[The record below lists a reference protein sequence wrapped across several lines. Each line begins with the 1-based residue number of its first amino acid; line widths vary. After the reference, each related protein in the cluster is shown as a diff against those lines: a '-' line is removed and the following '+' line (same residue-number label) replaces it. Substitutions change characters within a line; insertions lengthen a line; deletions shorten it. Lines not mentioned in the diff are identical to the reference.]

1 VTRPRRLAAACLA
14 IALTAACTGSDDP
27 VAPSD
32 PRTPA
37 IVVADAPLLPRTVD
51 ELPVVDVAAFEAMV
65 ADVRGTP
72 LVVNFW
78 ATWCEP
84 CITEWPQLDQLAKR
98 LGDRDDVLILAVSID
113 NELGPIRPFL
123 EQMSLLETEVGVV
136 WDPTQEIHQ
145 AYGSEK
151 IPDTFF
157 VDEHGRLVQ
166 AFVNVRKWGSPE
178 AFHCVDGS
186 VGRSR

>member
-1 VTRPRRLAAACLA
+1 VCLA
-14 IALTAACTGSDDP
+14 IALAAACTGSDDP

-84 CITEWPQLDQLAKR
+84 CEREVPLLAAAAEEHRDVVQFLGVDILDSPGSAREFLR
-98 LGDRDDVLILAVSID
+98 RYDVPYPNVRDDLGATRDAVGGVGQPVTVFYGADGQVVARVGGELAPE
-113 NELGPIRPFL
+113 ELDANLDAI
-123 EQMSLLETEVGVV
+123 V
-136 WDPTQEIHQ
+136 
-145 AYGSEK
+145 A
-151 IPDTFF
+151 
-157 VDEHGRLVQ
+157 
-166 AFVNVRKWGSPE
+166 
-178 AFHCVDGS
+178 
-186 VGRSR
+186 